1 MPRKGPAPK
10 RELKPDE
17 IFGSRLVTRFINK
30 ILQGGRKSA
39 AEKIFYV
46 AMQLIGER
54 MGENPL
60 VVLRNAM
67 RNVMPNLEVRPRR
80 VGGATYQVP
89 GAVDTRRQLTLAV
102 RWIIGV
108 IRINN
113 NPRVEVG
120 LAAVIVVAVV
130 SALVPYS
137 IGLHLNDYRPY
148 AYSTWQATN
157 WAWTI
162 LMVANGLDLSAMIG
176 LISVIAA
183 AAFLVTLLASPQLT
197 MPRRIATPERVQ
209 EELDAANTA
218 P

>member
-39 AEKIFYV
+39 AEKIFYG

-54 MGENPL
+54 TGENPL

-89 GAVDTRRQLTLAV
+89 VEVDTRRQLTLAV
-102 RWIIGV
+102 RWIVGSM
-108 IRINN
+108 RA
-113 NPRVEVG
+113 RGERTAVERFAG
-120 LAAVIVVAVV
+120 EI
-130 SALVPYS
+130 
-137 IGLHLNDYRPY
+137 
-148 AYSTWQATN
+148 
-157 WAWTI
+157 
-162 LMVANGLDLSAMIG
+162 
-176 LISVIAA
+176 
-183 AAFLVTLLASPQLT
+183 
-197 MPRRIATPERVQ
+197 
-209 EELDAANTA
+209 LDAANREGA
-218 P
+218 SVRRREEMHRMAEANKAYAHYRW

>member
-1 MPRKGPAPK
+1 MARKGPAPK

-39 AEKIFYV
+39 AEKIFYG

-89 GAVDTRRQLTLAV
+89 VEVDTRRQLTLAV
-102 RWIIGV
+102 RW
-108 IRINN
+108 
-113 NPRVEVG
+113 
-120 LAAVIVVAVV
+120 
-130 SALVPYS
+130 
-137 IGLHLNDYRPY
+137 
-148 AYSTWQATN
+148 
-157 WAWTI
+157 
-162 LMVANGLDLSAMIG
+162 MIG
-176 LISVIAA
+176 AMRARS
-183 AAFLVTLLASPQLT
+183 
-197 MPRRIATPERVQ
+197 ERTAV
-209 EELDAANTA
+209 ERFAGEIMDAANREGA
-218 P
+218 AVRRREEMHRMAEANKAYAHYRW